1 MEHALVDV
9 APGRQRSMP
18 AAAAV
23 QPDQGR
29 AGLRSR
35 RLRWQ
40 MSARPVR
47 HRHQAVL
54 QRAEMREFESAL
66 ARWAR

>member
-9 APGRQRSMP
+9 APGRQRSTP
-18 AAAAV
+18 VAAAV
-23 QPDQGR
+23 QPDHGQ
-29 AGLRSR
+29 AGPRSR
-35 RLRWQ
+35 SRLQ

-47 HRHQAVL
+47 HRQQVAR